1 MIKINLMP
9 KVEVVPKKPKIT
21 LPPIA
26 ITDVIGALLI
36 IIALLWIFFS
46 CSITRTR
53 ITTTKF
59 RIERTK
65 IELAKLEEAVKRVEY
80 LKKRK
85 SELQALIGEIENLKP
100 LTVREVI
107 VLDELTKILP
117 PYIWINKLNHNS
129 EAKTISFEGTT
140 FSALSLADFITN
152 IKKSE
157 IFSDVTFKSFT
168 KKTEEKIE
176 VIVFQ
181 LEIKVNPDA
190 ISKFFKKE
198 E

>member
-9 KVEVVPKKPKIT
+9 KVEIVPKKPRIT

-26 ITDVIGALLI
+26 ITDVLGVIVI
-36 IIALLWIFFS
+36 IIALIWIFFS
-46 CSITRTR
+46 CAITRTR
-53 ITTTKF
+53 IATTKF
-59 RIERTK
+59 RIEKTK
-65 IELAKLEEAVKRVEY
+65 VELAKLEEAVKRVEY
-80 LKKRK
+80 LKKRET
-85 SELQALIGEIENLKP
+85 ELRALINEIENLKP

-107 VLDELTKILP
+107 ILDEIAKILP
-117 PYIWINKLNHNS
+117 PYTWINKLNHNS

-157 IFSDVTFKSFT
+157 IFSDVTFKSFS
-168 KKTEEKIE
+168 KKTEEKVE
-176 VIVFQ
+176 VIVFE
-181 LEIKVNPDA
+181 LEIKVNPDV
-190 ISKFFKKE
+190 ISKVFKKE